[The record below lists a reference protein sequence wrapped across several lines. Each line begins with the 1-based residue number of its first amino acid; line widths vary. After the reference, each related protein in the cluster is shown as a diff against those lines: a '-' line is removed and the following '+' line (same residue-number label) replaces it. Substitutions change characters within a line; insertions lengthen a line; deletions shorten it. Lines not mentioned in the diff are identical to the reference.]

1 MSCKHYSFVLVFLL
15 SACASNQWQASEVE
29 EVFVVDI
36 KSSGLKIFDY
46 SLTKAM
52 LQAGGGGRRGGSS
65 GKGSG
70 KHAGRGGTGGSSADN
85 GLAMKEYFNAM
96 LESKLKKTAYC
107 RQGYIELDSYLGKG
121 QLQLRGECE
130 EAATEEDRIKFANN
144 LPTISNGVDSSSP
157 AGVDVPN

>member
-1 MSCKHYSFVLVFLL
+1 MSCKHYSFVLVLFL

-52 LQAGGGGRRGGSS
+52 PQAGGSGRRGGSS

-70 KHAGRGGTGGSSADN
+70 KHAGGGMGGGSVDN
-85 GLAMKEYFNAM
+85 GSAMKEYFNAM

-144 LPTISNGVDSSSP
+144 LPSISNGMDSSSP
-157 AGVDVPN
+157 TGVDVPN